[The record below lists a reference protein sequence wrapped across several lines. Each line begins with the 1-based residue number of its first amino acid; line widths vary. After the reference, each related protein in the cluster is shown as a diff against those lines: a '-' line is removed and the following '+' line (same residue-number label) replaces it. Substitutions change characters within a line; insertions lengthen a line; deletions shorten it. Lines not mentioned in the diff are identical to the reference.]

1 MLRSIFAQIFPPRCL
16 VCGDQVVDPIFGV
29 CSGCA
34 SRIRPLPRPVCMVCG
49 NPTGTEGI
57 CLGCQAAPPP
67 YDRLMS
73 AAFFDGP
80 LKEMIHAFKY
90 ADATYYKKY
99 LARVIYDV
107 VKNEARQCDL
117 ITFVPLHWSRLMTRG
132 YNQSAL
138 LAREL
143 SRLTGIPVGYGML
156 KKTKGT
162 PPQVGLTRHQRKAN
176 IAGTFQARGVSGK
189 AVLVVDDVV
198 TTGQTALEVSRT
210 LKKAGAEYI
219 LFASAGRSLS

>member
-1 MLRSIFAQIFPPRCL
+1 
-16 VCGDQVVDPIFGV
+16 
-29 CSGCA
+29 
-34 SRIRPLPRPVCMVCG
+34 MVCG